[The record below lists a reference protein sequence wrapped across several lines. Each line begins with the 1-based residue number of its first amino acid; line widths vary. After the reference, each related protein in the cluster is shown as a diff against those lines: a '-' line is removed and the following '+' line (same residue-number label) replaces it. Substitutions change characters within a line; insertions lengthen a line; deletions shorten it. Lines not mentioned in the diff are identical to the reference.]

1 MTIQIR
7 LFYQKYQWF
16 SYQMTFIKQNK
27 TLIFLELAG
36 FWNYGEGIVC
46 GPVVLSFSYFNLS
59 SPKKSSLTTYAKS
72 GIHLKDFP
80 GNTHYSFI
88 SYHSTSS

>member
-36 FWNYGEGIVC
+36 FWNYGEGIV
-46 GPVVLSFSYFNLS
+46 
-59 SPKKSSLTTYAKS
+59 
-72 GIHLKDFP
+72 DQ
-80 GNTHYSFI
+80 
-88 SYHSTSS
+88 